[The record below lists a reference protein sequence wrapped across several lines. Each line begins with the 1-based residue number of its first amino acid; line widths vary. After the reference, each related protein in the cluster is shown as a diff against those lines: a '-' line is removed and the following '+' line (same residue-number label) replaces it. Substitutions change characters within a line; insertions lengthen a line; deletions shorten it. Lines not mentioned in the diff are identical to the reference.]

1 MLMDGDER
9 KGVLTSDKL
18 LTLLRKGKIAFPSI
32 TEEEIEDRSKA
43 DGLAKGI
50 AVLQTTWFIAQ
61 CISRP
66 AQGLIITE
74 IELITL
80 AIAALN
86 GLLYFL
92 WWNKPLDVKCCVPVL
107 LLHGKHRKPVEIP
120 PFEPKSELFY
130 LIDLKKM
137 NRRNVPEQWS
147 QIFSSIFSWVH
158 IRWLLNSLGRS
169 KGYMTSESR
178 PFTISD
184 STYKKHILTVGT
196 VTACALLVKTALVE
210 LLKFPFRMFNV
221 FLVRCFEIVE
231 CCKVNEGVIR
241 VPTFYACRNQERHGW
256 MLIAL
261 TSIVAMLF
269 GGIHCAAWNF
279 PFPSQ
284 AELIIWRVSSLIIAA
299 VPFTAVLLT
308 VAHVLNMESISSLIA
323 FYFWF
328 GIVIYVPA
336 RLTLFVEAF
345 IALRHLP
352 PGAYA
357 AVEWTALLLHM

>member
-1 MLMDGDER
+1 MGGFMLMDGDER

-18 LTLLRKGKIAFPSI
+18 RTLLQKGKIAFPSI

-120 PFEPKSELFY
+120 HFEPKSKLFY

-137 NRRNVPEQWS
+137 NRRDAPEWS
-147 QIFSSIFSWVH
+147 QIYSSIFSWVH
-158 IRWLLNSLGRS
+158 IRWLLNSHGRL
-169 KGYMTSESR
+169 KGYMASSESR
-178 PFTISD
+178 PFTMYD
-184 STYKKHILTVGT
+184 STYKRAYINRGHRHWVCITTGDGFVGAHQISILYGH
-196 VTACALLVKTALVE
+196 
-210 LLKFPFRMFNV
+210 
-221 FLVRCFEIVE
+221 
-231 CCKVNEGVIR
+231 R
-241 VPTFYACRNQERHGW
+241 VCDQ
-256 MLIAL
+256 
-261 TSIVAMLF
+261 
-269 GGIHCAAWNF
+269 
-279 PFPSQ
+279 
-284 AELIIWRVSSLIIAA
+284 
-299 VPFTAVLLT
+299 VL
-308 VAHVLNMESISSLIA
+308 
-323 FYFWF
+323 
-328 GIVIYVPA
+328 
-336 RLTLFVEAF
+336 
-345 IALRHLP
+345 
-352 PGAYA
+352 
-357 AVEWTALLLHM
+357 